1 MQIMEKDSHEINMN
15 AQYEVHANAPHDILT
30 EVSHEILVEVSYE
43 ILTKFSYEMKCGGG
57 QPTKPVPLA
66 RVTLK
71 LSLNIEGLTIYKQK
85 IIRPQTGFDP
95 GTAAEPS
102 LSSTDSASKKA
113 G

>member
-1 MQIMEKDSHEINMN
+1 MKVSREILM
-15 AQYEVHANAPHDILT
+15 
-30 EVSHEILVEVSYE
+30 EVSCEIFKEISNEILVEVSYE